1 MLLSALSCFILFAAV
16 LFLLFFGAVWSWF
29 SRRRPE
35 RAKWLGALSAM
46 LGCCAGTVL
55 ALPAAA
61 QWVPAQHFAFLGLH
75 WQIDALAGFFML
87 PVLLLGLA
95 AAGHSLGYLQGH
107 GGQRQGTYWF
117 FFNLTL
123 LAMLLVCAAA
133 TYIELLL
140 AWELMGVMSFALVAF
155 SFQEQETRHAA
166 WVYLLA
172 CHAGAVFLILMFV
185 LAGNPNPGYAG
196 TAVACG
202 LLGFGLKA
210 GFPILHVWLPEAHP
224 AAPAPVSA
232 IMSAAMLNLGI
243 YGILR
248 FLPPVSPG
256 LLGWL
261 LLGLGLS
268 GALLGIVLALAQV
281 NLKRLLAYSSIENM
295 GIAFLGLGL
304 GFLGLSQ
311 QNAAMAVCGLGGG
324 LLHLWNHALLKGT
337 LFLLAGAVF
346 KSTGTLIIDKMGGL
360 GKDLPVSKN
369 LFIANAAALSGLP
382 PGNAFLSEIMI
393 YLAAFQGVLSGNHV
407 ILAAAIIAAVG
418 LALSGGLAAA
428 AFCKASAAVFLGAA
442 RNPRNH
448 EPHPECRLMLG
459 PELFLSLLALASVI
473 FAPWLWENILPG
485 VLQQSPLIGGGSWPL
500 SAEHGSQTLS
510 AVRNFSFAI
519 IALIAVLG
527 FLRHRQLRRKVLDTG
542 CTWDCGYALPTAR
555 MQYTGTAFTQPLS
568 DYFRLTLG
576 RHRSTVPVQGYF
588 PQEAA
593 VHITA
598 SDPGDRLVWHPLSR
612 FTARIADKTRRIQ
625 SGYLHLYILMILIAL
640 IAMLIY
646 AVASS
651 LPPAAA
657 PEPALPAAGQLHQ
670 NAAPLQP

>member
-16 LFLLFFGAVWSWF
+16 IFLLFFGAVWSWLC
-29 SRRRPE
+29 RRQPE

-46 LGCCAGTVL
+46 LGCCAGTAL

-61 QWVPAQHFAFLGLH
+61 QWVPTQHFAFLGLH

-87 PVLLLGLA
+87 PVLILGLA
-95 AAGHSLGYLQGH
+95 AAVHSLGYLKGH
-107 GGQRQGTYWF
+107 DEHRQGTYWF

-140 AWELMGVMSFALVAF
+140 SWELMGIMSFALVAF
-155 SFQEQETRHAA
+155 SFREQEVRQAA

-172 CHAGAVFLILMFV
+172 CHAGAVFLILMFA
-185 LAGNPNPGYAG
+185 LSWTPGYTG
-196 TAVACG
+196 TAIACG

-248 FLPPVSPG
+248 FLPPVSFG

-261 LLGLGLS
+261 LLAIGLS
-268 GALLGIVLALAQV
+268 GALLGIILALAQV

-311 QNAAMAVCGLGGG
+311 QNAAMAICGLGGG

-337 LFLLAGAVF
+337 LFLLSGAVF
-346 KSTGTLIIDKMGGL
+346 KSTGTLSIDQMGGL
-360 GKDLPVSKN
+360 GKDMPISKS
-369 LFIANAAALSGLP
+369 LFITNAAALSGLP

-393 YLAAFQGVLSGNHV
+393 YLAAFQGVLSGNQV
-407 ILAAAIIAAVG
+407 ILAAAIIAAAG

-428 AFCKASAAVFLGAA
+428 AFCKACAAVFLGL
-442 RNPRNH
+442 PRSPRDP

-459 PELFLSLLALASVI
+459 AEFFLSALALVGII
-473 FAPWLWENILPG
+473 FTPWLWESVLPG
-485 VLQQSPLIGGGSWPL
+485 VLQQSPLIGSTNWPL
-500 SAEHGSQTLS
+500 SAEYGSRTLA
-510 AVRNFSFAI
+510 AVRNFSFAA
-519 IALIAVLG
+519 IALIAALSY
-527 FLRHRQLRRKVLDTG
+527 LRHRQLSRKTLDTG

-568 DYFRLTLG
+568 DYFYLTKG
-576 RHRSTVPVQGYF
+576 QNRSTIPVQGYF
-588 PQEAA
+588 PQKAA
-593 VHITA
+593 VSITV
-598 SDPGDRLVWHPLSR
+598 SDPGGHLVWHPLSR
-612 FTARIADKTRRIQ
+612 LTARIAERLRRIQ
-625 SGYLHLYILMILIAL
+625 SGFLHLYILMILIAL

-646 AVASS
+646 AVATSLPAATTPEP
-651 LPPAAA
+651 LPPAI
-657 PEPALPAAGQLHQ
+657 GQMHQ
-670 NAAPLQP
+670 NSAPLQP